1 VPEHGEDPRDER
13 SAFEPTPGQRQDRWL
28 AGLALLLGVALNI
41 ALPHQLSFVP
51 DWTLPA
57 LEVVLIGTLAIHHSR
72 WFPVNFTGGVT
83 RGLQVT
89 AIALVTVANLTSL
102 GLLLDGLLE
111 GDTLDGRQLVLS
123 ALAIW
128 GTNVIAFG
136 LWFWEL
142 DGGPLRP
149 PPNPPNF
156 QFPQQANPNTD
167 PGWSPRFFDYLYV
180 SFTNSTAFSPTD
192 AMPLRRPAKALM
204 MVQASA
210 ALVTVAVLAARAIN
224 ILGSN

>member
-1 VPEHGEDPRDER
+1 MSEHGDDPRGER
-13 SAFEPTPGQRQDRWL
+13 PSDTPTRGQRQDRWL
-28 AGLALLLGVALNI
+28 AALALFVGVVLNI
-41 ALPHQLSFVP
+41 ALPHQLSLVP
-51 DWTLPA
+51 DWLLPA
-57 LEVVLIGTLAIHHSR
+57 LEIVLIGTLALHHSH
-72 WFPVNFTGGVT
+72 WFVDLPVAVA
-83 RGLQVT
+83 RGLQLA

-102 GLLLDGLLE
+102 GLLLEGLLE

-128 GTNVIAFG
+128 ATNVVAFG

-149 PPNPPNF
+149 LPDPPNF
-156 QFPQQANPNTD
+156 QFPQQANPRTD
-167 PGWSPRFFDYLYV
+167 PGWRPRFFDYLYV

-192 AMPLRRPAKALM
+192 AMPLKRPAKALM
-204 MVQASA
+204 MVQAAA